1 MVMVRVSPNRQGTGT
16 KYKRFLCIYLK
27 IESRWSFI
35 AKRKQKVRIQRQFC
49 LILLSPSEIDIFD
62 NRFTKLFYY

>member
-35 AKRKQKVRIQRQFC
+35 AKRKQKVRIQR
-49 LILLSPSEIDIFD
+49 
-62 NRFTKLFYY
+62 